1 MAKKDKKLDSVA
13 AKSSAPKTT
22 AQAGKTTQSRIRIK
36 QRTKRAD
43 ARNHSSAVF
52 SVNKVYLKNA
62 SVYAPG
68 TPMVFKAKEKPTS
81 TVSLK
86 LTKVRLPGQGL
97 YEAIIG
103 ATATIK
109 VANKVAAIIKV
120 AQSGIFTIA
129 NVSPAQLRQMLENIC
144 PNILLPYVRNKL
156 VNMAVSAG
164 FPPLNFKASSFH
176 ALPKRIRVRG
186 ASVKK
191 QNMATA
197 AAATAAK

>member
-13 AKSSAPKTT
+13 AKSSAPKAT
-22 AQAGKTTQSRIRIK
+22 AQVGKATQSPIRIK
-36 QRTKRAD
+36 QRTKRAN
-43 ARNHSSAVF
+43 ARNHSGAVF
-52 SVNKVYLKNA
+52 NLNKVYLKNA

-81 TVSLK
+81 TVALK

-97 YEAIIG
+97 YETIIG

-129 NVSPAQLRQMLENIC
+129 NV
-144 PNILLPYVRNKL
+144 
-156 VNMAVSAG
+156 
-164 FPPLNFKASSFH
+164 
-176 ALPKRIRVRG
+176 
-186 ASVKK
+186 
-191 QNMATA
+191 
-197 AAATAAK
+197 